1 MSSDTAGET
10 AQSIFETG
18 KRFYLSMDL
27 PDLEMAR
34 DCFERSAQMGYAPAQ
49 RLLGVMYLEGTGIPK
64 NLEQARKWL
73 TMASDRG
80 DPMAS
85 FRLAQIYA
93 TGLGLEKDWSKA
105 YALLSRQGMGGIPEA
120 MELKRRL
127 KTEIIR
133 LYPNLSTAL
142 EKEENLVRRSLS
154 HRQHRFIP
162 NFFGPV
168 RSEDDYLE
176 FETWLSLNLGR
187 ISAQEAFGKLIDY
200 MRDYYRNMTKLYPET
215 TSP

>member
-1 MSSDTAGET
+1 MLSENAGES
-10 AQSIFETG
+10 AQSLFETG
-18 KRFYLSMDL
+18 KRFYLSID
-27 PDLEMAR
+27 PADLEMAR
-34 DCFERSAQMGYAPAQ
+34 GCFERSARMGYAPAQ
-49 RLLGVMYLEGTGIPK
+49 RLLGVMYLEGAGIEK

-80 DPMAS
+80 DTMAS
-85 FRLAQIYA
+85 FRLAQLYA
-93 TGLGLEKDWSKA
+93 AALGVEKDWSKA
-105 YALLSRQGMGGIPEA
+105 YALLSLRGMAAIPEA

-127 KTEIIR
+127 KTEIVR

-142 EKEENLVRRSLS
+142 ENEENKVRRSLT
-154 HRQHRFIP
+154 HRQRRFIP

-187 ISAQEAFGKLIDY
+187 ISAQEAFGKLIAY